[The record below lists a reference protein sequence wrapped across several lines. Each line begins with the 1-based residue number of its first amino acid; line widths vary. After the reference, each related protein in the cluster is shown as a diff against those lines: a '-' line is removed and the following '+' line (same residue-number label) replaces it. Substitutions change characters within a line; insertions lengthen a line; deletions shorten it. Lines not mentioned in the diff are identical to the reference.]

1 VVVAGGV
8 AGLLVALVVVSVMG
22 ADVGTVAVVS
32 LLVVFTF
39 SVFLQPTVARSR
51 SEAHKLIIVFNRN
64 PPRNAALAPPR
75 LLLTSGKIWTGDPS
89 HRFVR
94 RSRSTPTAS

>member
-1 VVVAGGV
+1 VA
-8 AGLLVALVVVSVMG
+8 VSVTG
-22 ADVGTVAVVS
+22 ADAATVAVVS

-51 SEAHKLIIVFNRN
+51 SEAHKLMIVFNRN
-64 PPRNAALAPPR
+64 SPRIAALAPPR